1 MKKFFLKSKRFWFAI
16 APLGVRLGAHWLV
29 KKGLLA
35 EHEIPDAVDGLLTG
49 LQGLGIYYIIKGGP
63 QLTAKPA
70 APPTESA

>member
-16 APLGVRLGAHWLV
+16 APLSVRLGAHWLV

-63 QLTAKPA
+63 SLAVKSTTPPA
-70 APPTESA
+70 ESA